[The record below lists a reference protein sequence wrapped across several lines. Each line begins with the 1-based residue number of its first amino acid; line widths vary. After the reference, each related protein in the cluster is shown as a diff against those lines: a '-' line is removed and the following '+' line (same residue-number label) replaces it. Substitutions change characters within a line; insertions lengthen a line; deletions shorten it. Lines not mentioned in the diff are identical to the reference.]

1 MVCIPS
7 CLWGMVTR
15 IGEELSLHIE
25 LSKRERMLLAV
36 FRILDQGFVD
46 NIGVSYIVA
55 SQAAGVS

>member
-1 MVCIPS
+1 MVRWHRVPP
-7 CLWGMVTR
+7 GQAKQV
-15 IGEELSLHIE
+15 
-25 LSKRERMLLAV
+25 LLAV